1 MYFHGVING
10 LVTKK
15 FLEIIRDREIKSAAK
30 RNDVNNTGFNENDY
44 ISVCEYLGED
54 VYEKYPNNAF
64 HKYVLNNF
72 CFVISSD
79 IEVEMPIFI
88 PDASTMN
95 RFDLIKLRRENPLK
109 RFSDI
114 IDERQVKDSIPFDK
128 IKAIGIP
135 YGLEEVDGFIKLS
148 SFTFLTE
155 EEFQKFVSTIE
166 NYAATLGI
174 KVFNSSDP
182 SFPLT
187 LKDKGL
193 KKTNLHN

>member
-15 FLEIIRDREIKSAAK
+15 VLEIIRDREIKSATK

-54 VYEKYPNNAF
+54 VYDNYPNNAF

-79 IEVEMPIFI
+79 IEVEMPVFI

-95 RFDLIKLRRENPLK
+95 RFDLIKLRRENPDK

-128 IKAIGIP
+128 VLAIGIP

-148 SFTFLTE
+148 SFTFLTK
-155 EEFQKFVSTIE
+155 EEFQEFIE
-166 NYAATLGI
+166 TLERYASTLGI

-193 KKTNLHN
+193 KKTNLN

>member
-15 FLEIIRDREIKSAAK
+15 VLEIIRDREIKSATK

-54 VYEKYPNNAF
+54 VYDNYPNNAF

-79 IEVEMPIFI
+79 IEVEMPVFI

-95 RFDLIKLRRENPLK
+95 RFDLIKLRRENPDK

-135 YGLEEVDGFIKLS
+135 YGLEEVDGLIKLS
-148 SFTFLTE
+148 SFTFLTK
-155 EEFQKFVSTIE
+155 EEFQEFIE
-166 NYAATLGI
+166 TLERYAATLGI

-193 KKTNLHN
+193 KKNKSS